1 MSDDVLWEDDLEH
14 SGHSIF
20 RPSYSATFL
29 NCEGSLIPGL
39 NADDFAGYDAAVG
52 TVFHEIMAEWQ
63 ANGRPDN
70 ELGQLRTIINQ
81 HKDGSQD
88 IFNVVIDED
97 MFSFGEECLRRYED
111 IPGDRFYETRVDIS
125 DITPI
130 PDQGGTA
137 DLAICQLGFL
147 DIIDWKYGT
156 GVQVWAFR
164 NTQILLYAWGFFRE
178 FDHLYAFHTI
188 RLHIAQPRL
197 GHFDVWEISRSDLI
211 EFSVYAKQRMIEAW
225 VPNAPRRPS
234 PKACQWCRV
243 RVDCAALE
251 AARQAICD
259 ETFESMEPVTHED
272 QKAIVAFN
280 SPPPSLEPPVRMSTM
295 QLARI
300 LSYRKLMESWF
311 KEAAETLISRGLG
324 GEDLVYFK
332 VVDGR
337 SRRVYSDEDEA
348 AERYQALGLS
358 DEDIYSQKLKS
369 PNQMEPV
376 LRAIG
381 VRGKLTKDYLR
392 LLAPPQPGRPT
403 LVPDGD
409 ARAEIPSIV
418 DDTFEA
424 EEDPESL

>member
-1 MSDDVLWEDDLEH
+1 MSDDVLWEDNLER

-29 NCEGSLIPGL
+29 SCAGSLIPSQT
-39 NADDFAGYDAAVG
+39 AEDSAGYDAAVG
-52 TVFHEIMAEWQ
+52 TVFHEVMAEWQ
-63 ANGRPDN
+63 TNGRPDHW
-70 ELGQLRTIINQ
+70 LGETRTIINQ

-88 IFNVVIDED
+88 IFTVTIDED

-130 PDQGGTA
+130 PGQGGTA

-164 NTQILLYAWGFFRE
+164 NTQILLYAWGFFVE
-178 FDHLYAFHTI
+178 FDRIYHFQTI

-197 GHFDVWEISRSDLI
+197 GHFDVWEITREELI
-211 EFSVYAKQRMIEAW
+211 EFSVFAKQRMIEAW
-225 VPNAPRRPS
+225 VPNAPRHPT
-234 PKACQWCRV
+234 PKGCQWCRV
-243 RVDCAALE
+243 RLDCAALE
-251 AARQAICD
+251 AAREAICD
-259 ETFESMEPVTHED
+259 QTFEVLDEPVTHED
-272 QKAIVAFN
+272 QKAVVARN
-280 SPPPSLEPPVRMSTM
+280 SPPPTLEPPVSLSTA
-295 QLARI
+295 QLAKI
-300 LSYRKLMESWF
+300 LSYRKMMEAWF
-311 KEAAETLISRGLG
+311 KEAHEVLISRGLA

-337 SRRVYSDEDEA
+337 SRRAYVDEDEA
-348 AERYQALGLS
+348 VESYRTLGLT
-358 DEDIYSQKLKS
+358 DDDIFAQKLKS
-369 PNQMEPV
+369 PNQMEPT

-381 VRGKLTKDYLR
+381 IRGKLTKDYLR
-392 LLAPPQPGRPT
+392 VLAPPQPGRPT

-409 ARAEIPSIV
+409 ARAEIPSII

-424 EEDPESL
+424 EDEL